1 MYIDGYLTLL
11 HLPSR
16 RLLLLCAAAQLSQL
30 NLNLGLGP
38 GLWALF
44 ELSVCL
50 STGHKKASVGYR
62 TMIYFDKGVT
72 HKYLSDFFTPFM
84 E

>member
-1 MYIDGYLTLL
+1 MGTLPYSIC
-11 HLPSR
+11 HR
-16 RLLLLCAAAQLSQL
+16 GCCCCCVQQL
-30 NLNLGLGP
+30 NSPSSISIWDWGP
-38 GLWALF
+38 GSGLF
-44 ELSVCL
+44 LSCLSVCL